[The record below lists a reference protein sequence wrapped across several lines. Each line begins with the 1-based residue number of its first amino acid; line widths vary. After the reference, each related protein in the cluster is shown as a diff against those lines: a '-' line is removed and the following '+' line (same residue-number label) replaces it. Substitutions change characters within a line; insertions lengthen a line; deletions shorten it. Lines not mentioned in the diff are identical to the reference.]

1 MSDPA
6 HAHLLDTWESCQQA
20 VAWLRRSFE
29 KSPELPYE
37 DVSADDWDQ
46 LEALSGR
53 FARLTDL
60 IGIFRDRH
68 FKIHRKS
75 QSFVMTTACA
85 RSAIRAMSVSG
96 VRLLSSSPHVC
107 LASWPS
113 SFRRL
118 ASALG
123 NCASTMNFM
132 RQEAAQRI

>member
-29 KSPELPYE
+29 KSPEPPYE

-60 IGIFRDRH
+60 IVHKLLREEKRCHYLCGQLFKEGI
-68 FKIHRKS
+68 
-75 QSFVMTTACA
+75 
-85 RSAIRAMSVSG
+85 
-96 VRLLSSSPHVC
+96 LE
-107 LASWPS
+107 
-113 SFRRL
+113 
-118 ASALG
+118 LG
-123 NCASTMNFM
+123 NGGK
-132 RQEAAQRI
+132 RLK